1 MIKKTIYFIGL
12 LFILIMIG
20 STSVGLAAEEASTMM
35 CDEGVVNIGA
45 TDADVRE
52 KCGEP
57 NSQSMDKW
65 IYNFGPSE
73 YFTVIFKEGKVVR
86 ILEGQ

>member
-1 MIKKTIYFIGL
+1 MKNRNIIIFGWL
-12 LFILIMIG
+12 CLAMVFG
-20 STSVGLAAEEASTMM
+20 SSTTVLAAKETFTMM

-57 NSQSMDKW
+57 NSQSMNKW
-65 IYNFGPSE
+65 IYDFGPSE
-73 YFTVIFKEGKVVR
+73 YFT
-86 ILEGQ
+86 

>member
-1 MIKKTIYFIGL
+1 MKKRNIYFIGL
-12 LFILIMIG
+12 LFVVMALG
-20 STSVGLAAEEASTMM
+20 SPIFIFAAEETSTMM
-35 CDEGVVNIGA
+35 CDEGVVNIGD

-57 NSQSMDKW
+57 NSQSMNKW
-65 IYNFGPSE
+65 VYDFGPSE

-86 ILEGQ
+86 ILEGK

>member
-1 MIKKTIYFIGL
+1 MKKRNIYFIGL
-12 LFILIMIG
+12 LIVVMVFGNII
-20 STSVGLAAEEASTMM
+20 STFAAEETSTMM
-35 CDEGVVNIGA
+35 CDEGVVKIGD

-73 YFTVIFKEGKVVR
+73 SFTVIFKEGKVVR

>member
-1 MIKKTIYFIGL
+1 MKKRNIYFIGL
-12 LFILIMIG
+12 LFALIVFG
-20 STSVGLAAEEASTMM
+20 STTAVLAAKETSTLM

-45 TDADVRE
+45 TDADVRG

>member
-1 MIKKTIYFIGL
+1 MNKRKIYFIGL
-12 LFILIMIG
+12 LFVVMALG
-20 STSVGLAAEEASTMM
+20 SPVFIFAAEETSTMM
-35 CDEGVVNIGA
+35 CDEGVVNIGD

-65 IYNFGPSE
+65 VYNFGPSE
-73 YFTVIFKEGKVVR
+73 HFTVIFKEGKVVR

>member
-1 MIKKTIYFIGL
+1 MKNRNIIIFGWL
-12 LFILIMIG
+12 CLVMVFG
-20 STSVGLAAEEASTMM
+20 SSTAGLAAEEASTMM
-35 CDEGVVNIGA
+35 CDEGVVNLGD
-45 TDADVRE
+45 TDADVQE

-65 IYNFGPSE
+65 IYDFGPSE